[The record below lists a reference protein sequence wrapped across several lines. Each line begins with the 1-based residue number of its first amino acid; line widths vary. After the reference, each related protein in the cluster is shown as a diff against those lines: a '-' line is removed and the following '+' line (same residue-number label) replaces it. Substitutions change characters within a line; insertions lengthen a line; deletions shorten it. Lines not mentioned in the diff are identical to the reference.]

1 MLLASVASA
10 SFWPAY
16 FFATSLYEGPTS
28 FLSTAWQ
35 AMQAFFLAK
44 SALAKAG
51 ADIRAEM
58 ATAAKI
64 NFMRAPIEGFKY
76 NQTVI

>member
-1 MLLASVASA
+1 MH
-10 SFWPAY
+10 
-16 FFATSLYEGPTS
+16 
-28 FLSTAWQ
+28 
-35 AMQAFFLAK
+35 AFFLAK

-64 NFMRAPIEGFKY
+64 NFMKAPSKGF
-76 NQTVI
+76 

>member
-1 MLLASVASA
+1 MH
-10 SFWPAY
+10 
-16 FFATSLYEGPTS
+16 
-28 FLSTAWQ
+28 
-35 AMQAFFLAK
+35 AFFLAK

-64 NFMRAPIEGFKY
+64 NFMKAPIEEG
-76 NQTVI
+76 

>member
-1 MLLASVASA
+1 
-10 SFWPAY
+10 
-16 FFATSLYEGPTS
+16 
-28 FLSTAWQ
+28 LSTAWQ

-51 ADIRAEM
+51 ADIRAEV

-64 NFMRAPIEGFKY
+64 NFMKAPSEGF
-76 NQTVI
+76 